1 MAMTVCLVCV
11 WPPPVPHRDAMMA
24 CSMATRRVWTVV
36 EANARLGV
44 VSARAVLVVVTAHLV
59 CAWPPPVLR
68 RHVMMACSTA
78 LRHVWMVVEAVMGS
92 ASLGLGA
99 SLLVTAC
106 RVCATVWPTL
116 VPLRRATM
124 A

>member
-1 MAMTVCLVCV
+1 
-11 WPPPVPHRDAMMA
+11 MMA